1 HQIIIIFFFSAQ
13 LCLFFITILV
23 YLMNINGPKIANTY
37 CDGMLQS
44 PINIVTANVVAND
57 NLTLFSFTD
66 TLPYNG
72 LLAQLNPEKMAVEGG
87 ALTGLYKSTQ
97 HTVDGKLYSLHTVNY
112 KAGQNSSVG
121 ALADPTGPAVLLTLL
136 YWSDRA
142 NWGGGVL
149 LNFAGDMVALV
160 HSISMDSLLQ
170 GVNMVQNY
178 QYLGSL
184 TVPNCSEDV
193 VWIVFKDPI
202 KVSLDLLSVGN
213 SVALV
218 YAQLSLNS
226 TTVSHWD

>member
-1 HQIIIIFFFSAQ
+1 SV
-13 LCLFFITILV
+13 V
-23 YLMNINGPKIANTY
+23 YNTEVAMNINGPKIANTY

-72 LLAQLNPEKMAVEGG
+72 LLAQLNPEKMAVEGHIHWG
-87 ALTGLYKSTQ
+87 NCRSMSGSK

-121 ALADPTGPAVLLTLL
+121 ALADPTGPAVLVTNDAG
-136 YWSDRA
+136 YPKSWKT
-142 NWGGGVL
+142 
-149 LNFAGDMVALV
+149 NFLSSKYLKCDMVALV

-213 SVALV
+213 SENIGWQKLLTENCCLK
-218 YAQLSLNS
+218 YS
-226 TTVSHWD
+226 TTVLWNICTN

>member
-1 HQIIIIFFFSAQ
+1 TASNYYYFFFF
-13 LCLFFITILV
+13 CTIMSHIAAVLNRTKSQ
-23 YLMNINGPKIANTY
+23 MNINGPKIANTY

-66 TLPYNG
+66 TV
-72 LLAQLNPEKMAVEGG
+72 MH
-87 ALTGLYKSTQ
+87 TGHIHWGNCRSMSGSK

-121 ALADPTGPAVLLTLL
+121 ALADPTGPAVLVTNDAG
-136 YWSDRA
+136 YPKSWKT
-142 NWGGGVL
+142 
-149 LNFAGDMVALV
+149 NFLSSKYLKSLV

-213 SVALV
+213 SVCWTDNCVATKAPKSALK
-218 YAQLSLNS
+218 YISLK
-226 TTVSHWD
+226 